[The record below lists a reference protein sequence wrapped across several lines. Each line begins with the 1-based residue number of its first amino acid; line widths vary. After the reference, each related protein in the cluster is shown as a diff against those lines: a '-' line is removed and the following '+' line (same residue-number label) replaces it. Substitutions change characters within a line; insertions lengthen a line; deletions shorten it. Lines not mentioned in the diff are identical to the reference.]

1 MTGFQK
7 AFMAAVVGVAVAMS
21 AGNAEA
27 QRVPQFLVHQGR
39 LQDRAMMPIRGMQSL
54 TYRIYSA
61 AAGGMALWTEP
72 LTVSFDEGYFSV
84 QLGDTVP
91 FPANLFDGTA
101 RYLSVQVGMDPEM
114 SPRQLIGSVPYA
126 LVAGNAVGDLTPRTV
141 TLVESTG

>member
-61 AAGGMALWTEP
+61 AAGGMATRWR
-72 LTVSFDEGYFSV
+72 FG
-84 QLGDTVP
+84 
-91 FPANLFDGTA
+91 
-101 RYLSVQVGMDPEM
+101 LSH
-114 SPRQLIGSVPYA
+114 SR
-126 LVAGNAVGDLTPRTV
+126 
-141 TLVESTG
+141 